1 MHQQKGHKV
10 FLDVSM
16 FSEEFFKKRFPT
28 IYDKLKN
35 YGINVPFEKIPISPA
50 FHYFMG
56 GIEVDKASKV
66 LGFENL
72 YAVGEV
78 AYTGVHGANRLASNS
93 LLECF
98 VFAEI
103 AAKDILNNN
112 FKTSN
117 KEFKINQEKLIL
129 DNDKKYKNRLRE
141 LMWQNVGI
149 IRTNKGLKETLS
161 FIEENLEN
169 LGRLTKLRFLTARE
183 IVKAALNSNSLGAH
197 YKKD

>member
-1 MHQQKGHKV
+1 
-10 FLDVSM
+10 
-16 FSEEFFKKRFPT
+16 
-28 IYDKLKN
+28 
-35 YGINVPFEKIPISPA
+35 
-50 FHYFMG
+50 MG
-56 GIEVDKASKV
+56 GIEVDKTSKV
-66 LGFENL
+66 LDFKNL

-112 FKTSN
+112 FKTPN
-117 KEFKINQEKLIL
+117 KEFKINQEELIL
-129 DNDKKYKNRLRE
+129 DSDKKYKNRLRE

-183 IVKAALNSNSLGAH
+183 IVKAALATSSLGAH